1 MSRLSRTTGLTLAV
15 LVLGAM
21 FTCLRGMA
29 QAPRAEARPSGE
41 DPGALLKRLGPATDE
56 LMDFSFDQV
65 DVRAFV
71 KIVGEATGNRFV
83 VADDVVG
90 RITVAAPSVKRS
102 DVYPLFVTILE
113 SVGCSVVEEEGLYRI
128 VKMGKRDVPAA
139 PVVGVGEETPLKGII
154 TKVFLLQNV
163 SAGELKKLL
172 QSKVGGGRTG
182 AIESLEET
190 GHLIVTDTAENVRRL
205 EKIVEEID
213 RPGVARGTEIVPLK
227 YAAAKDVADQLN
239 AALAD
244 VASRAQM
251 LRNRLPVVTMVSER
265 RPPAIVAATQSNSI
279 ILVGSMSQ
287 IEDIKE
293 MIRAMDVDIA
303 SSRGRLN
310 AVFLKY
316 ISADEAAKSISSLLE
331 KSYGKEGARKG
342 HEVAIEA
349 SAANNALLID
359 ASPGDFEVV
368 KKLVDQL
375 DQEPEQVHIEVLIAE
390 VSSDDSLNL
399 GVEMTGLELGPGPGG
414 GTIVGSSTLSDQTEG
429 LMSVI
434 ERGLVP
440 RGLSV
445 GVLTAMV
452 NEDGTTTR
460 SMGSGVNIDALKT
473 RGDLRILS
481 QTSLEAQN
489 NREATISIVNEIPVL
504 KSTIEGGTGSSRD
517 IIQNIER
524 IDVGTKLKITPHVI
538 EGKEVR
544 MVLNPSIEAV
554 IDSGPSGTQFAPTIA
569 RREVSTTV
577 TVPDGRTI
585 VIAGL
590 TREDSRSEVRKFPV
604 LGSIPIIGL
613 LFRQTLDQ
621 TEKRNMLIF
630 VTPHI
635 VTGMAHAEEVM
646 HRWKERTGL
655 SPNED
660 D

>member
-1 MSRLSRTTGLTLAV
+1 MSRCTGTRRWIAAFLMAAGILAGS
-15 LVLGAM
+15 LAGAQDLG
-21 FTCLRGMA
+21 RSV
-29 QAPRAEARPSGE
+29 QPSGE
-41 DPGALLKRLGPATDE
+41 DPDALVKRLGSSSDDV
-56 LMDFSFDQV
+56 MNFSFDQV

-71 KIVGEATGNRFV
+71 KLVGEATGRRFV
-83 VADDVVG
+83 VADDVAG

-102 DVYPLFVTILE
+102 DVYPLFVSILE
-113 SVGCSVVEEEGLYRI
+113 SVGCSVVEEKDLHRI
-128 VKMGKRDVPAA
+128 VKLGKRDVPAA
-139 PVVGVGEETPLKGII
+139 PVVGVGEQTPAKGIV
-154 TKVFLLQNV
+154 TKVFLIQNV
-163 SAGELKKLL
+163 SATEIKKLL

-190 GHLIVTDTAENVRRL
+190 GHLIITDTAENVRRL
-205 EKIVEEID
+205 AKIVEEID
-213 RPGVARGTEIVPLK
+213 RPGAARVTEIVALQ
-227 YAAAKDVADQLN
+227 YASAKDIADQLN
-239 AALAD
+239 AALAEGKT
-244 VASRAQM
+244 RGQM
-251 LRNRLPVVTMVSER
+251 LRNRLPIVSTVSER
-265 RPPAIVAATQSNSI
+265 RPPVVVAASQANAV
-279 ILVGSMSQ
+279 ILVGTPSQ
-287 IEDIKE
+287 IDDIKE

-316 ISADEAAKSISSLLE
+316 ISADEAAKSISGLLE

-342 HEVAIEA
+342 RSIAIEA
-349 SAANNALLID
+349 SPANNALLID

-368 KKLVDQL
+368 KKLVEQI

-390 VSSDDSLNL
+390 VSSDDSLSL

-414 GTIVGSSTLSDQTEG
+414 GTLMGSSTLSDQTEG

-434 ERGLVP
+434 ERGLIP

-445 GVLTAMV
+445 GVLNATLNA
-452 NEDGTTTR
+452 DGTTSR
-460 SMGSGVNIDALKT
+460 SFGAGVNLDALKK
-473 RGDLRILS
+473 RGDFTILS
-481 QTSLEAQN
+481 ETSLEAQN
-489 NREATISIVNEIPVL
+489 NREASISIVNEIPVL
-504 KSTIEGGTGSSRD
+504 KSTIEGGTGSARD

-524 IDVGTKLKITPHVI
+524 IEVGTQLKLTPHVI
-538 EGKEVR
+538 DGREVR

-554 IDSGPSGTQFAPTIA
+554 VDSGPSGTLFAPTIA

-613 LFRQTLDQ
+613 LFRQTVEQ

-635 VTGMAHAEEVM
+635 VSGIARAEQVM
-646 HRWKERTGL
+646 KLWEEKTGL
-655 SPNED
+655 SPHED